1 MQEKNLVR
9 MSMFLIIVAFIF
21 VYSVFLDKNKSIFGG
36 DTYKPQDIIVSDIDG
51 NNSGTDVIDLTNS
64 TNTID
69 PSQVDP
75 IEQELL
81 YQLQWTNESSGWVKV
96 LTWTQLV
103 YDELPSITK
112 FGLNPKYILKW
123 NSTIYFVNL
132 GKWDIEFDLAANQFA
147 WNTKYIIDMN
157 TIREVIWLNFDNIRF
172 INLPTWKNQLIVFVT
187 KVGWDSWLVQSSPE
201 DYYAYKKYISDT
213 INSWY

>member
-21 VYSVFLDKNKSIFGG
+21 VYSVFLDKNKNIFSNN
-36 DTYKPQDIIVSDIDG
+36 TTKWSAITVSDISSWDDT
-51 NNSGTDVIDLTNS
+51 NVIDLTDQS
-64 TNTID
+64 ATTD
-69 PSQVDP
+69 PSKIDP

-81 YQLQWTNESSGWVKV
+81 YQLQWADDKSSSWVNI
-96 LTWTQLV
+96 LTWTKLV
-103 YDELPSITK
+103 YDELPSVTK

-123 NSTIYFVNL
+123 KWSIYFTNL
-132 GKWDIEFDLAANQFA
+132 GKWDIEFDLAASQFA

-157 TIREVIWLNFDNIRF
+157 NIREIIWLNFDNIRF
-172 INLPTWKNQLIVFVT
+172 INLPTRKNKLIVFVT
-187 KVGWDSWLVQSSPE
+187 KVWWDNWLVQSNPE

>member
-21 VYSVFLDKNKSIFGG
+21 VYSVFLDKNKNIFSS
-36 DTYKPQDIIVSDIDG
+36 DTDISQDVTVSDI
-51 NNSGTDVIDLTNS
+51 NNSDISDVIDLTDDS
-64 TNTID
+64 TVTD
-69 PSQVDP
+69 PSLVDP

-81 YQLQWTNESSGWVKV
+81 YQLQWVSESSWWIKI
-96 LTWTQLV
+96 LTSTQLV
-103 YDELPSITK
+103 YEELPSVTK

-123 NSTIYFVNL
+123 EWSIYFVNL

-147 WNTKYIIDMN
+147 WSTKYIIDMN
-157 TIREVIWLNFDNIRF
+157 TIREVIGLNFDNIRF
-172 INLPTWKNQLIVFVT
+172 INLPTRKNQLTVFVT
-187 KVGWDSWLVQSSPE
+187 KVWWDNRLIQSTPE
-201 DYYAYKKYISDT
+201 DYYSYKKYISDT

>member
-21 VYSVFLDKNKSIFGG
+21 VYSVFLDKNRNIFWW
-36 DTYKPQDIIVSDIDG
+36 DTYTPQDITISDIDD
-51 NNSGTDVIDLTNS
+51 STGTDVIDLTS
-64 TNTID
+64 QTDFTD

-81 YQLQWTNESSGWVKV
+81 YQLQWTSESEWGIKV
-96 LTWTQLV
+96 LTSTQLV
-103 YDELPSITK
+103 YDELPSVTK

-123 NSTIYFVNL
+123 NGTIYFVNL

-147 WNTKYIIDMN
+147 WSTKYIIDMN
-157 TIREVIWLNFDNIRF
+157 TIREVIGLNFDNIRF
-172 INLPTWKNQLIVFVT
+172 INLPVWKNQLVVFVT
-187 KVGWDSWLVQSSPE
+187 KVWWDNWLVQSSPE

-213 INSWY
+213 INSGY